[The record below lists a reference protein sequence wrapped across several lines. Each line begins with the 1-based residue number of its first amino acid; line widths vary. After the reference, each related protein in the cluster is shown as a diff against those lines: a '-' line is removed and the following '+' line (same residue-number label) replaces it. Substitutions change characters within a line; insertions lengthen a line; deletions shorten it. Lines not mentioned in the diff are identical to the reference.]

1 MRNTGLTEQGV
12 HARARSLGG
21 ALLACAVA
29 LTLVRSP
36 ARAESPMPTLFN
48 EMGVELN
55 LLGQGLP
62 DRAPGYFDV
71 DLDGVPDAIWAGEK
85 GIVYLAM
92 PEQGEPELQ
101 TVTADPQRLE
111 LGPRATLSMLP
122 IDVDDDGV
130 QELMVTG
137 RFHTLF
143 ELTEAR
149 VLKPHKF
156 PLPPIPGVTIFD
168 LAVADFNADG
178 LPDIALAL
186 AIIANE
192 RLVRRGYPD
201 VILMNVGSGR
211 FESHV
216 FEPAREGFSNGLTV
230 VDMDG
235 DRRPDLIESINYSHN
250 VGASRVLLNRTPPG
264 ARVPVFEAQQYPFDT
279 GTHGM
284 GACAADFDQDGI
296 VDIYNTSVG
305 LDQLSIGRPD
315 GSYDDESFP
324 RGVLHLW
331 GDKGLRSQWSPSFE
345 DFNLDGRLDIFV
357 RQGGFGG
364 LFSLD
369 LTGPGVS
376 ETGQDVLYLQ
386 REDGSLAR
394 DFPPYTPV
402 PQSTG
407 RHAVVGDVN
416 SDGRPDISFGGGRGS
431 ANFWLNTTPVPEGG
445 RALTVRL
452 SPTVSAN
459 PPTGA
464 WVEGACGDLTMK
476 RILTSGGKM
485 GGHASFDMYF
495 AWPECESEVTLKVGW
510 PSGATTTHAV
520 EAASTLAAITEPQW
534 WSASEEVPGSV
545 YVSPGSVGA
554 EEICVQA
561 TPDGAWDCC
570 SDAAEGCHLALA
582 EDLEVRAV
590 ARVDDALPM
599 ALMDRGSTWRV
610 AVEPSPPIPG
620 EEADIR
626 LLHIGDPER
635 FEESEPTLF
644 FGEPLEYAGSS
655 TVDEEHRALR
665 FKVTLPDTLTS
676 MPVSLFCPQGC
687 GNVEQEYPQ
696 VTWTLDVGGA
706 LDPRWIRADTYPY
719 KVEGGETE
727 FWDWTSYVLA
737 RDRITQQ
744 GFSNHTK
751 LFGPD
756 GSEVTHQIIKDPMG
770 GSRVRLSVSHEELV
784 GIESLTLLD
793 VLSGYEVIMPVLP
806 SVGLQEAS
814 SRIVAIEEGML
825 WHRLVENGDLGSI
838 YLQLKDAD
846 GHTISPALGMVYI
859 EAEGADVIMQPVL
872 RAGAYDLLGMFRTT
886 DCVENG
892 GLVRVFA
899 QDGREIST
907 HPFTCRPEG
916 MPSLDPELSWA
927 QIREA
932 EEPIGGATHTVHI
945 HAYTP
950 HNETLGADAKLEL
963 MITGGVQVNAKR
975 LRSDADVDLD
985 IRADPGQHTMTVE
998 VYANDQKVDTLS
1010 IDVDIPEPV
1019 EADTVESLPDV
1030 VDQDLGPLDAGSG
1043 TAATESP
1050 PAAPS
1055 NRDSGCGAGGASG
1068 GLLWLSLVLFA
1079 LGQRRRRWAH

>member
-1 MRNTGLTEQGV
+1 
-12 HARARSLGG
+12 
-21 ALLACAVA
+21 
-29 LTLVRSP
+29 
-36 ARAESPMPTLFN
+36 MPTLFD

-62 DRAPGYFDV
+62 DRAPGWFDV
-71 DLDGVPDAIWAGEK
+71 DLDGVPDAIWASQG
-85 GIVYLAM
+85 GIVYLKLSDEGA
-92 PEQGEPELQ
+92 PEL
-101 TVTADPQRLE
+101 VPVSADSNSLE
-111 LGPRATLSMLP
+111 LGPRATLSMVP

-130 QELMVTG
+130 QELMLTG
-137 RFHTLF
+137 RRHTLF
-143 ELTEAR
+143 RLSEAG
-149 VLKPHKF
+149 VLKPYKF

-201 VILMNVGSGR
+201 VILMNTGSGR
-211 FESHV
+211 FESHIL
-216 FEPAREGFSNGLTV
+216 EPAREGFSNGLTV
-230 VDMDG
+230 ADMDG

-250 VGASRVLLNRTPPG
+250 VGASRVLLNRTPAG

-284 GACAADFDQDGI
+284 GACAADFDQDGH

-305 LDQLSIGRPD
+305 LDQLSMGRPD
-315 GSYDDESFP
+315 GSYDDQSFP
-324 RGVLHLW
+324 LGVLHLW

-386 REDGSLAR
+386 RADGSLAR

-416 SDGRPDISFGGGRGS
+416 SDGRPDISFGGGKGS
-431 ANFWLNTTPVPEGG
+431 ANFWLNTTPVPDGG

-464 WVEGACGDLTMK
+464 WVEGTCGDLSMK

-485 GGHASFDMYF
+485 GGHASFDMYL
-495 AWPECESEVTLKVGW
+495 AWPECDSEVTLKVGW
-510 PSGATTTHAV
+510 PSGATTTHAI
-520 EAASTLAAITEPQW
+520 APASPLAAITEPEW
-534 WSASEEVPGSV
+534 WSASEQGPSHVFVAPGSI
-545 YVSPGSVGA
+545 GA
-554 EEICVQA
+554 GEICVQA
-561 TPDGAWDCC
+561 TPNGPWECCTDALDGCDVP
-570 SDAAEGCHLALA
+570 LA
-582 EDLEVRAV
+582 EDLETRAV
-590 ARVDDALPM
+590 ARVDDALPV

-610 AVEPSPPIPG
+610 AVTPSPPIPG
-620 EEADIR
+620 QEADIR

-635 FEESEPTLF
+635 FEENVPSVF
-644 FGEPLEYAGSS
+644 YGEPLEYAGSG
-655 TVDEEHRALR
+655 TVDEDYRSLR
-665 FKVTLPDTLTS
+665 FKVMLPETLTS
-676 MPVSLFCPQGC
+676 LPVSLFCAQGC
-687 GNVEQEYPQ
+687 GNVENEYPQ
-696 VTWTLDVGGA
+696 VTWTVDVGGA

-719 KVEGGETE
+719 KVSGGETE

-737 RDRITQQ
+737 RDGITQQ
-744 GFSNHTK
+744 DFAAYTK
-751 LFGPD
+751 LYRPD
-756 GSEVTHQIIKDPMG
+756 GTEVEHQAIKTPMG
-770 GSRVRLSVSHEELV
+770 GSRMRLSVNHDELV
-784 GIESLTLLD
+784 GVDALTLID
-793 VLSGYEVIMPVLP
+793 TLSGFQVSVPVLP
-806 SVGLQEAS
+806 PVELEEAT
-814 SRIVAIEEGML
+814 SRIVAVEEGML
-825 WHRLVENGDLGSI
+825 WHRLVENGDLGSV
-838 YLQLKDAD
+838 YLQLKDAE
-846 GHTISPALGMVYI
+846 GHTLSPALGMVHM

-872 RAGAYDLLGMFRTT
+872 RSGAYDLLGMFRTT

-892 GLVRVFA
+892 GLIRVFA
-899 QDGREIST
+899 EDGREIST

-916 MPSLDPELSWA
+916 MPDLDPELSWA

-932 EEPIGGATHTVHI
+932 DEPEGGATHTVHI
-945 HAYTP
+945 HAYSP
-950 HNETLGADAKLEL
+950 HNETLGADSKLEL
-963 MITGGVQVNAKR
+963 VIDGGVQVNAKR

-998 VYANDQKVDTLS
+998 VYANDKQLDTLS
-1010 IDVDIPEPV
+1010 IEVDIPLEP
-1019 EADTVESLPDV
+1019 EPDV
-1030 VDQDLGPLDAGSG
+1030 IETAPDAGVTDLGGEIEPGPED
-1043 TAATESP
+1043 EPEP
-1050 PAAPS
+1050 PAAS
-1055 NRDSGCGAGGASG
+1055 SGGDRGGCAGGSEGSG
-1068 GLLWLSLVLFA
+1068 PIALLA
-1079 LGQRRRRWAH
+1079 LLAVCWARLMRRSS